1 MDMHVPADSG
11 WADYPANA
19 PRTAR
24 GRRPGTDATMAPAAG
39 EPGHG
44 LGAILRRQ
52 PAGTMHGRRSDG
64 GHPAL
69 FELICYDCGDDP
81 GLAYC
86 EVPSGLQWL
95 RGPRPIAAAWAA
107 YERHL
112 GVGLTG

>member
-1 MDMHVPADSG
+1 MDMHVLADSG
-11 WADYPANA
+11 WADHPANG
-19 PRTAR
+19 PRTVRAP
-24 GRRPGTDATMAPAAG
+24 RPGTDATMAPAAG
-39 EPGHG
+39 EAGHG

-52 PAGTMHGRRSDG
+52 PAGTMRSQSDG

-112 GVGLTG
+112 GLGLTG